1 MAISTEKRA
10 YYEKLFPR
18 EEMIIGGMSGD
29 TVISEEDYDAWL
41 ELQPEP
47 AVHAAREDTETV
59 TVSTTRRIYYPS
71 EQAQIHALTDM
82 AATLSAAG
90 VDIGAKMKAV
100 IDKIAEVKAKYPKS
114 EGADEYPE
122 WIEPANPNA
131 DGTTSFP
138 ELPD

>member
-18 EEMIIGGMSGD
+18 EEMIIGGMAGD
-29 TVISEEDYDAWL
+29 TVISQEDYDAWL
-41 ELQPEP
+41 DIQPEP
-47 AVHAAREDTETV
+47 DVHAARENTELV

-90 VDIGAKMKAV
+90 VDIGAKMKAI
-100 IDKIAEVKAKYPKS
+100 IDKIAEVKAKYPKP
-114 EGADEYPE
+114 EGAGDYPE
-122 WIEPANPNA
+122 WEEPANPNA

>member
-29 TVISEEDYDAWL
+29 TVISQEDYDAWL
-41 ELQPEP
+41 DIQPEP
-47 AVHAAREDTETV
+47 AVHAARENAEV
-59 TVSTTRRIYYPS
+59 VNVSATRRIYYPS
-71 EQAQIHALTDM
+71 EQSQIHALTEM

-90 VDIGAKMKAV
+90 VDIGAKMKAI
-100 IDKIAEVKAKYPKS
+100 IDKIAAVKAAYPKP
-114 EGADEYPE
+114 EGADDYPE
-122 WIEPANPNA
+122 WTEPPNPNA

>member
-29 TVISEEDYDAWL
+29 TVISQEDYDAWL
-41 ELQPEP
+41 DIQPEP
-47 AVHAAREDTETV
+47 AVHAARENTEV
-59 TVSTTRRIYYPS
+59 VSVSATRRIYYPS
-71 EQAQIHALTDM
+71 EQSQIHALTDM

-100 IDKIAEVKAKYPKS
+100 IDKIAAALVAALS
-114 EGADEYPE
+114 A
-122 WIEPANPNA
+122 
-131 DGTTSFP
+131 
-138 ELPD
+138 ELPSGSDPQQ